1 VALVTGI
8 RSIPLTSKHSIEL
21 SKESQRL
28 KMTKA
33 EIKLRQNLKALLTE
47 CFTTPIPELI
57 GAPNTAITMELVID
71 QKVEE
76 FIQNNFGVIYSETH
90 ISKQL
95 HSDELALE
103 SMKRSLGAKMVT
115 EVFLKNDLVEFQV
128 YEYDEFGNRPLAA
141 RAFLVRHKPRPY

>member
-1 VALVTGI
+1 V
-8 RSIPLTSKHSIEL
+8 
-21 SKESQRL
+21 
-28 KMTKA
+28 TKA
-33 EIKLRQNLKALLTE
+33 EIKLRQNLKALLRE
-47 CFTTPIPELI
+47 CFTTPIQELK
-57 GAPNTAITMELVID
+57 GNFSLDEVID
-71 QKVEE
+71 RKVEE